1 MQVLTTAPNSLASSS
16 SQVRRAGLVPRG
28 AIIVLAERDRGVVR
42 HGEAAARGRG
52 GGRGRGRAGGSMQA
66 ELAMMMQ
73 AMAEMP
79 GGVGAMLG
87 AMGGGAMVGAEE
99 MAVEGLLEDASYE
112 ALMQLE
118 ETLGGAVSTG
128 LQPAD
133 LARLHLTTLTEVP
146 PDEQRCCICCCE
158 YIVGDRMLSLACKHN
173 FHPECIGPWLARKT
187 SCPLCKQPAL
197 GGGDTSADPS

>member
-99 MAVEGLLEDASYE
+99 MAVEGLLEDATRKLRS
-112 ALMQLE
+112 APSAARGDARGCCLHR
-118 ETLGGAVSTG
+118 A
-128 LQPAD
+128 PAGRSGEI
-133 LARLHLTTLTEVP
+133 A
-146 PDEQRCCICCCE
+146 PDDPH
-158 YIVGDRMLSLACKHN
+158 G
-173 FHPECIGPWLARKT
+173 
-187 SCPLCKQPAL
+187 
-197 GGGDTSADPS
+197 SAS